1 MVVESK
7 VADAFILLII
17 IADVREAG
25 KSGDAVLEIG
35 TTHTR
40 FTKSKLIF
48 PEASIYPIRPC
59 RNLTNEKYI

>member
-35 TTHTR
+35 TTHTIR
-40 FTKSKLIF
+40 K
-48 PEASIYPIRPC
+48 ESIGLFFQKRGY
-59 RNLTNEKYI
+59 T